1 MQGVLYLQSSYSMLK
16 SLIPLKELV
25 NFSLENK
32 YKFIALTDESLHGF
46 KELFDLTKD
55 QPIKPV
61 IGLPIE
67 VIEPNQ
73 TNFLVYLKNKEG
85 YENFLKLSSMKE
97 LGHKFN
103 LYDLVTYQKGL
114 IFVSSG
120 FDSII
125 NKTIIYGNEL
135 EAVNY
140 LDQFNTLFDDFYVG
154 VSSNHQIDLNVTLPF
169 LSLNLKNQFKILPV
183 HQTNYLL
190 EEDKKVYETFIKID
204 NSKNELLT
212 NEKRSFIKIDELNDI
227 YNNYPKVKESLDN
240 FLNSITFIYPKINF
254 RMPKFDTPNNLSE
267 KEYLSNLSL
276 AGLKRRLQINDITNK
291 DLVNKYI
298 KRLEEELKVID
309 QVGFNDYFL
318 IVYDFILYA
327 KKNGVLVG
335 PGRGSAAGSLVSYSL
350 GITDVDPIKYNL
362 MFERFLNPNRVTMPD
377 IDIDFPDNKRDFV
390 IDYVRN
396 KYGNNHICSI
406 STFSTLAVR
415 SSVRDIARVLNV
427 KQDRL
432 VGIINAVLNN
442 KVEESDLETKEVAL
456 IASKIEGLYRQT
468 GTHAA
473 GIILSDND
481 LTKSIPLQKG
491 PFSFMQSQY
500 DAQTL
505 EELGLI
511 KIDFL
516 GIKNLAI
523 IKEILENLLKRNIK
537 IDLDRLNLED
547 EKTFKLLSSGD
558 TTGIFQLESYG
569 MRNVLQKLK
578 PSNFEDIVATLALF
592 RPGPMAN
599 IDIYIKRKEGAKF
612 NYLHDDLKD
621 ILKSTYGIIIYQ
633 EQIMEIAKV
642 FAGYSL
648 FDADSLRAGISK
660 KNLGILENER
670 IKFIKGSIKKGYDKK
685 LANDIF
691 EYILKFADYGFN
703 RSHSVSY
710 SLVAYQ
716 MAYLKANHYL
726 EFMRVL
732 LNSVIGNENQT
743 TIYLDELKQMGF
755 KIYAPDL
762 NLSTNKYLIYKGGVI
777 MPLTQVKGIGLKT
790 YESLLSRRGN
800 QKFTSYNDIKE
811 RLKDD
816 INQSQLSN
824 LIYSGA
830 LDFLNL
836 NRKTLIENI
845 SYETV
850 LAEKIIKDYI
860 FNIVSDYSF
869 VDNQK
874 YEKESLGYNVKFD
887 ILHVIK
893 GLEKNNK
900 KILLIDKLNL
910 KNPGIY
916 QTAGIIINKKLHI
929 TKKGSKMMFIE
940 LSDSKNQLDI
950 LVFDRL
956 IESVTAIDKNKII
969 VITIKKDIYQGRD
982 SYILESINE
991 IL

>member
-1 MQGVLYLQSSYSMLK
+1 
-16 SLIPLKELV
+16 
-25 NFSLENK
+25 
-32 YKFIALTDESLHGF
+32 
-46 KELFDLTKD
+46 
-55 QPIKPV
+55 
-61 IGLPIE
+61 
-67 VIEPNQ
+67 
-73 TNFLVYLKNKEG
+73 
-85 YENFLKLSSMKE
+85 
-97 LGHKFN
+97 
-103 LYDLVTYQKGL
+103 
-114 IFVSSG
+114 
-120 FDSII
+120 
-125 NKTIIYGNEL
+125 
-135 EAVNY
+135 
-140 LDQFNTLFDDFYVG
+140 
-154 VSSNHQIDLNVTLPF
+154 
-169 LSLNLKNQFKILPV
+169 
-183 HQTNYLL
+183 
-190 EEDKKVYETFIKID
+190 
-204 NSKNELLT
+204 
-212 NEKRSFIKIDELNDI
+212 
-227 YNNYPKVKESLDN
+227 
-240 FLNSITFIYPKINF
+240 
-254 RMPKFDTPNNLSE
+254 
-267 KEYLSNLSL
+267 
-276 AGLKRRLQINDITNK
+276 
-291 DLVNKYI
+291 
-298 KRLEEELKVID
+298 
-309 QVGFNDYFL
+309 
-318 IVYDFILYA
+318 
-327 KKNGVLVG
+327 
-335 PGRGSAAGSLVSYSL
+335 
-350 GITDVDPIKYNL
+350 
-362 MFERFLNPNRVTMPD
+362 
-377 IDIDFPDNKRDFV
+377 
-390 IDYVRN
+390 
-396 KYGNNHICSI
+396 
-406 STFSTLAVR
+406 
-415 SSVRDIARVLNV
+415 
-427 KQDRL
+427 
-432 VGIINAVLNN
+432 
-442 KVEESDLETKEVAL
+442 
-456 IASKIEGLYRQT
+456 
-468 GTHAA
+468 
-473 GIILSDND
+473 
-481 LTKSIPLQKG
+481 
-491 PFSFMQSQY
+491 
-500 DAQTL
+500 
-505 EELGLI
+505 
-511 KIDFL
+511 
-516 GIKNLAI
+516 
-523 IKEILENLLKRNIK
+523 
-537 IDLDRLNLED
+537 
-547 EKTFKLLSSGD
+547 
-558 TTGIFQLESYG
+558 
-569 MRNVLQKLK
+569 
-578 PSNFEDIVATLALF
+578 
-592 RPGPMAN
+592 
-599 IDIYIKRKEGAKF
+599 
-612 NYLHDDLKD
+612 
-621 ILKSTYGIIIYQ
+621 
-633 EQIMEIAKV
+633 MEIAKV

-790 YESLLSRRGN
+790 YESLVSRRGN